1 MNIDKTAPIAAVA
14 ISLIAL
20 FVPFEYWG
28 ALLVLIGLVHGMMSV
43 VDDRAGQAMIYAA
56 AVAVPLMGATLGDAI
71 PGVGSYGED
80 FLVNLTS
87 AIHGYAVA
95 TLVMDIKARI
105 MG

>member
-1 MNIDKTAPIAAVA
+1 
-14 ISLIAL
+14 
-20 FVPFEYWG
+20 
-28 ALLVLIGLVHGMMSV
+28 
-43 VDDRAGQAMIYAA
+43 MIYAA